1 MKYKTEIIRIKSK
14 NLKDMINNL
23 LTMNGYGIFVWSS
36 FVITFLVCGLVYY
49 KTRKTLKKYEKEFA
63 KEIEELSVQQK
74 KTVLRNS
81 KIASKILA
89 SYNKTI

>member
-1 MKYKTEIIRIKSK
+1 
-14 NLKDMINNL
+14 
-23 LTMNGYGIFVWSS
+23 MNGYGIFVWSS
-36 FVITFLVCGLVYY
+36 FVLTFLVCVLVYY

-63 KEIEELSVQQK
+63 KEIEKLSDQQK
-74 KTVLRNS
+74 KSVLRNS

>member
-1 MKYKTEIIRIKSK
+1 
-14 NLKDMINNL
+14 
-23 LTMNGYGIFVWSS
+23 MNGYGVFVWSS

-63 KEIEELSVQQK
+63 NEIQELSDQQK
-74 KTVLRNS
+74 KTVLSNS
-81 KIASKILA
+81 KIASKILS